1 MSAHIHSALR
11 YRLTLPAWLIAAAVT
26 VALAL
31 VIAALIA
38 EPNGPTDS
46 PASVGSQPTTGTLP
60 QQATTCVD
68 APIVGHC

>member
-31 VIAALIA
+31 VVAALVA
-38 EPNGPTDS
+38 DPNGPSSS
-46 PASVGSQPTTGTLP
+46 PASAGAQSSSPTLL
-60 QQATTCVD
+60 QQESTCVD
-68 APIVGHC
+68 AAVVGHC